1 MAENLE
7 WSSLRRNFAV
17 VKSPSTPST
26 NTPNQHNRNNS
37 KLLSYK
43 GHQKGNALQSKS
55 TAFSTESEKF
65 SREKK
70 IQKPC

>member
-7 WSSLRRNFAV
+7 WSFLRCNFAV

-26 NTPNQHNRNNS
+26 NTSNQHNRNNS

-43 GHQKGNALQSKS
+43 GHQKGNALQSK
-55 TAFSTESEKF
+55 ALPFSTGSEKF